1 MSTSAINAISATT
14 LEQALTAIENATAS
28 STATS
33 ATGTT
38 GTTGTSAAGQSD
50 SSQISPLGQL
60 IGALQQLQKTD
71 PAKYAQV
78 TRQIATNLQNDAQ
91 TAQSQ
96 GDSAGAKQLTALAA
110 DFSSASKS
118 GKVSTLLQDLT
129 PAAGVGHH
137 RHASGVASTAV
148 STTDS
153 TSTADSASNQLLSL
167 LATNESQS
175 TESTNLKAA
184 ATILNTLN
192 ASGIATP

>member
-33 ATGTT
+33 AT